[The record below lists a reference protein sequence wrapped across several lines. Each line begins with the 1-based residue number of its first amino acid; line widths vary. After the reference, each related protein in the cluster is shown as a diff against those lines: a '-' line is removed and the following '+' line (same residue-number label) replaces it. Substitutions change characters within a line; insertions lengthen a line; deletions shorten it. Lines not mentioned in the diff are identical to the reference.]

1 MECMER
7 TKHILVN
14 QDARTRCWHWKRRTK
29 PVTCITIQSFFNTQ
43 LKSNRR
49 EPKKTQRRDL
59 ETKTNNKKEM
69 EGAAAELTIGGL
81 GVSLLWAFA
90 PLGELNGEEE
100 EEFMISRH

>member
-1 MECMER
+1 
-7 TKHILVN
+7 
-14 QDARTRCWHWKRRTK
+14 
-29 PVTCITIQSFFNTQ
+29 
-43 LKSNRR
+43 
-49 EPKKTQRRDL
+49 
-59 ETKTNNKKEM
+59 M